1 MSPVKVEVL
10 HLAMA
15 TFVKLP
21 PPRQLTQNESL
32 DSLDHWKSIFRSYF
46 RRDSIFRQFLDT
58 TAIWYPDRENYGLS
72 AANDMT
78 AQERCD
84 ALKDFLN
91 TLAGFL
97 PHSYLTSKLLN
108 TGKLEDCWDIIEE
121 HYNVK
126 VTPETFLDFE
136 NIKKNPE
143 ENYRQFYERLLQ
155 HSKLHLAP
163 ENAEVGKLVDTEKDK
178 MTISLMNLVALQWL
192 RKIDIQLIQIVK
204 MEYSTEL
211 RDKTQLAHL
220 VPRIAPNIDSLLS
233 RYSAANAV
241 SDHENE
247 CEEAENA
254 RKIRFRG
261 RGRGGRFPRG
271 GRGSFNKRGNNSQQ
285 FCAGCFSLGCKLM
298 MIPM

>member
-1 MSPVKVEVL
+1 MLYCTGKEGSKEPRKAALIFIYMFFQTQLCRMCCTNKLQFVCGDSLDQETHSLYSPCGWKVQLRHPTLSPVKVEVVHPL
-10 HLAMA
+10 IMA

-58 TAIWYPDRENYGLS
+58 TAVWYPNRENYGLVE
-72 AANDMT
+72 ANDMT
-78 AQERCD
+78 PQERCD

-108 TGKLEDCWDIIEE
+108 TRKLEDCWDIIEE

-155 HSKLHLAP
+155 HSKLH
-163 ENAEVGKLVDTEKDK
+163 
-178 MTISLMNLVALQWL
+178 
-192 RKIDIQLIQIVK
+192 
-204 MEYSTEL
+204 
-211 RDKTQLAHL
+211 AH
-220 VPRIAPNIDSLLS
+220 P
-233 RYSAANAV
+233 
-241 SDHENE
+241 
-247 CEEAENA
+247 
-254 RKIRFRG
+254 
-261 RGRGGRFPRG
+261 
-271 GRGSFNKRGNNSQQ
+271 
-285 FCAGCFSLGCKLM
+285 
-298 MIPM
+298 